1 MKFLLPALA
10 FFLAASSALAIE
22 VSEEMLN
29 TYVKQG
35 LAERVNRNVQLLN
48 PKVALLE
55 GASQPSVPQHV
66 PRLSQET
73 LIFVPT

>member
-1 MKFLLPALA
+1 MKFLLPAFA

-35 LAERVNRNVQLLN
+35 QIVQLFFC
-48 PKVALLE
+48 KSRQKDSMGMWDQAFIV
-55 GASQPSVPQHV
+55 
-66 PRLSQET
+66 R
-73 LIFVPT
+73 